1 LRTKHRLGLKESILG
16 AKNTGNNSLDDLLAQ
31 YAAGGLG
38 HGMAVLM
45 ASYVTLS
52 GKARA
57 DLDTLEH
64 LNGVMLDEAEPVAVS
79 ASMLSSLES
88 QLDTPEPEPIAVP
101 DLGVHNEDLPSPLRA
116 VLNAPIEQS
125 KWRFAYPGVRQM
137 ELAIGDRGEK
147 VKLLKI
153 KPGKAAPRHTHKG
166 VEATLVLRG
175 AFSDG
180 NRLYERGDVAI
191 ADHDVQHRPRA
202 QGEEDCICLAVTD
215 GALRFADTIAHVA
228 RDFLA
233 R

>member
-1 LRTKHRLGLKESILG
+1 MSVEKTSHH
-16 AKNTGNNSLDDLLAQ
+16 SLDELLAQ

-52 GKARA
+52 GQARQN
-57 DLDTLEH
+57 LETLEH
-64 LNGVMLDEAEPVAVS
+64 LNGVLLDEAEPVAVS
-79 ASMLSSLES
+79 SSMLSSLEA
-88 QLDTPEPEPIAVP
+88 QLDAPQAAPTPSPA
-101 DLGVHNEDLPSPLRA
+101 LGAYNEDLPSPLRA
-116 VLNAPIEQS
+116 FLEAPIEHG

-153 KPGKAAPRHTHKG
+153 KPGKAAPRHTHNG
-166 VEATLVLRG
+166 MEATLVLRG

-191 ADHDVQHRPRA
+191 ADHDVNHRPRA
-202 QGEEDCICLAVTD
+202 QGEEECICLAVTD

-228 RDFLA
+228 RDFFA